1 MVQGWRASFSNLTI
15 WPNASINN
23 VGSGLPLRETYLDGA
38 NVTLNFAGTA
48 VYLCLTPLGSSFTF
62 TVDNNPVST
71 TGPASDP
78 ACVENGGQV
87 MAYADGLTYGS
98 HSATVRVNSEGSTDF
113 LFHGGVV
120 TVGLNGTNP
129 VVQRIDDTDPGW
141 SYQPAGAWSFSNVS
155 NNDAVGDYN
164 TTRHWMCS
172 YGPSYT
178 ASYTFNGSSAV
189 QLLGL
194 LNLNI
199 GPYTIHLNEQSY
211 VYNGS
216 DLWRE
221 SQQVLFFKSTL
232 DPTKEYTI
240 TLVNYDQAAPD
251 AQQPVGPDF
260 YPCATVDE
268 LILTK
273 TTPGAPS
280 VGGSG
285 NGTSPGTGS
294 GNDAGPG
301 AGSGGASPVGAIV
314 GGVVGGIAL
323 CILCFLLW
331 FFWRRRRAQALSVQ
345 TTEIDPMPD
354 ASMGEVTPYI
364 FSDSTYSPIPT
375 SDAMSRPQEEPHIS
389 GYTQARSPL
398 ERRTGKATRYVVPV
412 DQSAAITPHAPAG
425 ARPDPSSTIS
435 SASVPTASPDPPP
448 ERAVINGA
456 STQELV
462 AVLNRRL
469 RREYAG
475 DNDEMEPPDYE
486 PVD

>member
-1 MVQGWRASFSNLTI
+1 
-15 WPNASINN
+15 
-23 VGSGLPLRETYLDGA
+23 
-38 NVTLNFAGTA
+38 
-48 VYLCLTPLGSSFTF
+48 
-62 TVDNNPVST
+62 
-71 TGPASDP
+71 
-78 ACVENGGQV
+78 
-87 MAYADGLTYGS
+87 MAYADGLTYGN
-98 HSATVRVNSEGSTDF
+98 HSATVRVNSGGSTDF
-113 LFHGGVV
+113 LFYGGVV

-141 SYQPAGAWSFSNVS
+141 SYQPQDTWIFSNASTNV
-155 NNDAVGDYN
+155 AVGEYN
-164 TTRHWMCS
+164 TTYHWMCS

-178 ASYTFNGSSAV
+178 ASYTFSGSSAV
-189 QLLGL
+189 QLFGM
-194 LNLNI
+194 LNLNM

-221 SQQVLFFKSTL
+221 AHQILFFNGAL
-232 DPTKEYTI
+232 DPTQEYTL
-240 TLVNYDQAAPD
+240 TLVNYDQAAPN

-260 YPCATVDE
+260 YPCVAVDE

-280 VGGSG
+280 VSGSG
-285 NGTSPGTGS
+285 NGASPGTGS
-294 GNDAGPG
+294 GNDTGPG
-301 AGSGGASPVGAIV
+301 AGTGGSSPVGVIV
-314 GGVVGGIAL
+314 GGVVGGIAAL
-323 CILCFLLW
+323 CIICFLLW
-331 FFWRRRRAQALSVQ
+331 FFFWRRRRAQALSVQ

-375 SDAMSRPQEEPHIS
+375 SDAMSRPQEEPYID
-389 GYTQARSPL
+389 GYTEARSPMGQTISMIHTPASPL
-398 ERRTGKATRYVVPV
+398 TPRTDRRTGKTGRYVVPV
-412 DQSAAITPHAPAG
+412 DQPAPITPAPAPAG
-425 ARPDPSSTIS
+425 ARPNPSSTIS
-435 SASVPTASPDPPP
+435 SASVPTASSDPPP

-469 RREYAG
+469 RREYAAE
-475 DNDEMEPPDYE
+475 NDEMDPPDYE